1 MLTMSEKKLILREDY
16 QKFYPLSTRWM
27 DNDMFGHINNV
38 IYYSFF
44 DTAVTS
50 FLIESGCLKLKN
62 NPIVFYVVHTS
73 CNYIYGLSYPEEI
86 EAGLMLKK
94 IGKTSITYGVGV
106 FKKGAVSAAAYG
118 EFIHVHVDRISKKST
133 PIPENIR
140 QTIKSLMKNK

>member
-1 MLTMSEKKLILREDY
+1 MSEKKLISREDY

-73 CNYIYGLSYPEEI
+73 CNYIDGLSYPEEI

-94 IGKTSITYGVGV
+94 IGKTSITYGVSV
-106 FKKGAVSAAAYG
+106 FKKGAVIAAAYG
-118 EFIHVHVDRISKKST
+118 EFIHVHVDRNSNKST
-133 PIPENIR
+133 PIPANIR
-140 QTIKSLMKNK
+140 QTITSLMKNK

>member
-1 MLTMSEKKLILREDY
+1 MSEKKLIFREDY

-44 DTAVTS
+44 DTAVTH
-50 FLIESGCLKLKN
+50 FLIEAGCLTLKK

-73 CNYIYGLSYPEEI
+73 CNFISSLSYPEEI
-86 EAGLMLKK
+86 EAGIMLKK
-94 IGKTSITYGVGV
+94 IGNTSITYGVSV
-106 FKKGAVSAAAYG
+106 FKKGAISASAYG
-118 EFIHVHVDRISKKST
+118 EFIHVLVDRDSNKSI

-140 QTIKSLMKNK
+140 QTIQSLTKN